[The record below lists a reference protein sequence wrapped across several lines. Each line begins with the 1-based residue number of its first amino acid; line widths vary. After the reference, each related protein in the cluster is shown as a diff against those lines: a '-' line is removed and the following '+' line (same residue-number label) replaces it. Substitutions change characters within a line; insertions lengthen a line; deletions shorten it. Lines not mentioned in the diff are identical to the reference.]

1 MWPAAKQKLEGVS
14 RAVEEAKHGTEVNVK
29 LDMIMKSTDATAK
42 TGPAARG
49 HGRYEKAKFGQ
60 YGRLK
65 DIEKRV
71 DKLEVNLGK
80 LHAEHREHMQN
91 IREAK
96 EIGAYSP
103 LISLFNNQNNSF
115 YSRSLKDDK
124 RLI

>member
-1 MWPAAKQKLEGVS
+1 MIDPAIISLLIAALGVIVSIYVAGRKAKTEDIS

-42 TGPAARG
+42 KLDRLQEDMAEMKKQNSANI
-49 HGRYEKAKFGQ
+49 E
-60 YGRLK
+60 RLK

-80 LHAEHREHMQN
+80 LHAEHREHMQA

-96 EIGAYSP
+96 EVT
-103 LISLFNNQNNSF
+103 
-115 YSRSLKDDK
+115 
-124 RLI
+124 

>member
-1 MWPAAKQKLEGVS
+1 MIDPTIISLLIAALGVVVSIYVAGRKAKTEDIS

-42 TGPAARG
+42 KLDRLQEDMADMKKQNSANM
-49 HGRYEKAKFGQ
+49 E
-60 YGRLK
+60 RLK

-80 LHAEHREHMQN
+80 LHAEHREHMQA

-96 EIGAYSP
+96 EMT
-103 LISLFNNQNNSF
+103 
-115 YSRSLKDDK
+115 
-124 RLI
+124 